1 MGGKPVNETLPR
13 MLVSSEAQPQ
23 LYQFLRYHPE
33 LIDIFHNIIADRP
46 LELGVLLAQSAE
58 PGIVQ
63 LYIENLHIPLLLQHE
78 AIKVCKSSRC
88 GYEALYSGLEFSGH
102 DSVSAAS
109 VAADRAQALSKIA
122 TIEDSPQNSLYCY
135 YHGLG
140 ESVQMSED
148 LLEDMRKL
156 ILKHAANPGVAEN
169 ADKNTTFDLVISGRI
184 TRHEKA

>member
-1 MGGKPVNETLPR
+1 MRDTLPR

-23 LYQFLRYHPE
+23 LYQFLRHHPE
-33 LIDIFHNIIADRP
+33 LIDIFHNVVADRP
-46 LELGVLLAQSAE
+46 LDLGVLLAQTAE

-78 AIKVCKSSRC
+78 AIRVSKTSRC

-109 VAADRAQALSKIA
+109 VAADRAQALAKIA
-122 TIEDSPQNSLYCY
+122 RVEDSPENSLYCY

-140 ESVQMSED
+140 ESVQLSAA
-148 LLEDMRKL
+148 LLEDIRQL
-156 ILKHAANPGVAEN
+156 ILKHASNPGVADT